1 MHPMTESNLH
11 NAYAGE
17 SMAHMRYTIF
27 AAEAEK
33 DSFKNTA
40 RLLRAIAF
48 AEQVHATNHF
58 IRMPRAAAP
67 MAGEAPFGLGTLS
80 QNLQFA
86 IDGETFEINE
96 MYPVY
101 KETAIFQDEKA
112 VVTSFNY
119 ALQTEKVHQRLFIE
133 AKAMADQ
140 GKDWKS
146 EKVQICET
154 CGYTMEGD
162 APDKCPICGAKK
174 ERFKEF

>member
-1 MHPMTESNLH
+1 
-11 NAYAGE
+11 
-17 SMAHMRYTIF
+17 
-27 AAEAEK
+27 
-33 DSFKNTA
+33 
-40 RLLRAIAF
+40 
-48 AEQVHATNHF
+48 
-58 IRMPRAAAP
+58 

-112 VVTSFNY
+112 VVTSFHY

>member
-1 MHPMTESNLH
+1 
-11 NAYAGE
+11 
-17 SMAHMRYTIF
+17 MAHMRYIIF
-27 AAEAEK
+27 AAKAEK
-33 DSFKNTA
+33 DGFKNTA

-101 KETAIFQDEKA
+101 KETAIFQEEKA

-119 ALQTEKVHQRLFIE
+119 ALQTEKVHQRLFVE

-140 GKDWKS
+140 GKDWMS

-174 ERFKEF
+174 EGFKEF